1 VPKCLECTTK
11 MSTIQ
16 IQLPLPFLTFY
27 PPDDVTGAV
36 KVRLGS
42 KRDHLVMLDENFCRP
57 AAVTGY

>member
-1 VPKCLECTTK
+1 